1 MIDKATRF
9 QITKWRDFQILIS
22 NTTLIINRIMNK
34 FIIPSDIEE
43 EAKEY
48 ITDVVKMLEDNGV
61 MEDVDTAAL
70 TMLSRN
76 YSMFIKANKQLEK
89 DGLTVV
95 SDRGNIAPHPAI
107 KIAKDAQ
114 VQAMKVMAEFGLTA
128 KARTKLPKLEAN
140 SGTDSPLEAFVKQAK
155 KEVR

>member
-1 MIDKATRF
+1 
-9 QITKWRDFQILIS
+9 
-22 NTTLIINRIMNK
+22 MNNNFK
-34 FIIPSDIEE
+34 IPTDIEK

-48 ITDVVKMLEDNGV
+48 MKNVIQMLDESGV
-61 MEDVDTAAL
+61 MQDVDNAAL
-70 TMLSRN
+70 TMLARN
-76 YSMFIKANKQLEK
+76 YSMFIKASKQLEK

-114 VQAMKVMAEFGLTA
+114 IQAMKVMEKFGLTA
-128 KARTKLPKLEAN
+128 KDRTKIAKLN
-140 SGTDSPLEAFVKQAK
+140 SGNQELSPLEQFVKNS

>member
-1 MIDKATRF
+1 MDKF
-9 QITKWRDFQILIS
+9 K
-22 NTTLIINRIMNK
+22 
-34 FIIPSDIEE
+34 IPSDIEK

-48 ITDVVKMLEDNGV
+48 ITDVITMLENNGV

-70 TMLSRN
+70 TMLARN
-76 YSMFIKANKQLEK
+76 YSMFIKANKTLEK
-89 DGLTVV
+89 EGLTVT
-95 SDRGNIAPHPAI
+95 SDRGNIAAHPAI

-128 KARTKLPKLEAN
+128 KARTKLPKLDTNTGAETPFESFIKN
-140 SGTDSPLEAFVKQAK
+140 SK